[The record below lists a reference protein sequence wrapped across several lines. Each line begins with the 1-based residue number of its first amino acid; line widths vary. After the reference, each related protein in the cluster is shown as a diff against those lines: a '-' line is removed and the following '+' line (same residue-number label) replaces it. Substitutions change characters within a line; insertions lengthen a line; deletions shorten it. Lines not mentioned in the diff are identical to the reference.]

1 MSTILLWIIQL
12 MLIPLLSPFFI
23 GVTRKMKAELQ
34 NRRGA
39 SPFQPYRDLAK
50 LFRKD
55 EVISRDASWVFR
67 FAPYLVFAMT
77 VLIGACI
84 PLVSTALANVFT
96 GDFLVVIYL
105 LALGTFFLALA
116 GIDTGGAFG
125 GFGSSRE
132 MMVAALTEGGLILSL
147 LTLALV
153 SQTTNLFAIAET
165 VASLSFYD
173 LPPVILAFVGFFV
186 ALLAE
191 TGRYPFDNPATHLEL
206 TMIHEAMI
214 LEYSGKRLALIEW
227 AAANKYLIFIALG
240 ANLFFPWGMA
250 DSLAAG
256 QIAGSLAAVYREVPS
271 VLRGHC
277 AHRIDHRQIQ
287 DFPAAGSV
295 VHLLHHQHHCH
306 RIDWV
311 AYDSDST
318 AALVVPGNRY
328 FCRGG
333 FSASD
338 EKKFLRRA
346 PLYRAVVGDLAPA
359 AAAGLRGIFA
369 APGDRHHRRR

>member
-1 MSTILLWIIQL
+1 MSTIPLWLIQL
-12 MLIPLLSPFFI
+12 ILIPALSPFFI

-34 NRRGA
+34 GRQGA

-67 FAPYLVFAMT
+67 FAPYAVYSVT
-77 VLIGACI
+77 VLVGASV
-84 PLVSTALANVFT
+84 PLVSTALANRFT
-96 GDFLVVIYL
+96 GDFLMVIYL
-105 LALGTFFLALA
+105 LALGTFILALA

-132 MMVAALTEGGLILSL
+132 TMVAALTEGGLILSL

-153 SQTTNLFAIAET
+153 SRTTNLFGIAET

-186 ALLAE
+186 AFLAE

-214 LEYSGKRLALIEW
+214 LECSGKRLAMIEW

-240 ANLFFPWGMA
+240 ANLFFPWGLA
-250 DSLAAG
+250 DSLAVG
-256 QIAGSLAAVYREVPS
+256 EIAGSLVLFIGKGLLFCAAVALIES
-271 VLRGHC
+271 TI
-277 AHRIDHRQIQ
+277 AKFRIFRLPD
-287 DFPAAGSV
+287 
-295 VHLLHHQHHCH
+295 LLFTSF
-306 RIDWV
+306 IISII
-311 AYDSDST
+311 AI
-318 AALVVPGNRY
+318 
-328 FCRGG
+328 
-333 FSASD
+333 
-338 EKKFLRRA
+338 
-346 PLYRAVVGDLAPA
+346 
-359 AAAGLRGIFA
+359 GLIG
-369 APGDRHHRRR
+369 